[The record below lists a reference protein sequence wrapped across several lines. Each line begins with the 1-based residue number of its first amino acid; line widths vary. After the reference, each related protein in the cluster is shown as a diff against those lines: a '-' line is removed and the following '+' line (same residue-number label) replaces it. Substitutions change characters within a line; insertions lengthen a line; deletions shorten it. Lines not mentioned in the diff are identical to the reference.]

1 MEGND
6 LSARGLKSPIQTGTA
21 GDNLSTAFAHMKD
34 IFLQYWKFIV
44 ISGVCLSLIDVVLQ
58 MIFRKYNISLF
69 NESTTQVLKQVYGD
83 FIGSMLAKTYNN
95 SLRIYCLYPF
105 FILLAAF
112 RFHRFARVSEAF
124 EQLPKRGFIK
134 WIIMTGVNQFVSIL
148 GLYIFCGIYIG
159 VVVLIVVLLTLPSIT
174 VLTVIGVIFAIAA
187 GIFFFILILACAGIL
202 NQIQIFSLF
211 RKVYPIAALKYAISS
226 SFNPSGSRKGG
237 FWGLNLWHFVGV
249 TLLAYLIV
257 MMFGSIVSIFVL
269 VFVAVLPS
277 SVPFAQ
283 YLGGVVFVV
292 MYTFVNVISYFFWYT
307 SSAVYVSENMA
318 FGDNHVQEEIIA
330 RAGK

>member
-1 MEGND
+1 MEGNN
-6 LSARGLKSPIQTGTA
+6 LSSRGLKSPIQTGTA
-21 GDNLSTAFAHMKD
+21 GDNLSTAFAHMKE
-34 IFLQYWKFIV
+34 IFLQHWKFLA
-44 ISGVCLSLIDVVLQ
+44 ISGVCLSLVDVILQ
-58 MIFRKYNISLF
+58 VIFRKYNISLF
-69 NESTTQVLKQVYGD
+69 NESTQIFKQVYGD
-83 FIGSMLAKTYNN
+83 LIGSMLARTY
-95 SLRIYCLYPF
+95 SSSIRIYCLYPF

-134 WIIMTGVNQFVSIL
+134 WIIMTALNQFVSIL

-159 VVVLIVVLLTLPSIT
+159 AVVLVVFLLMLPSIT
-174 VLTVIGVIFAIAA
+174 VLTVIGVIIAIAA

-249 TLLAYLIV
+249 TLLAYLVV
-257 MMFGSIVSIFVL
+257 MVFGSIVSVFVL
-269 VFVAVLPS
+269 IFVAVLPS

-283 YLGGVVFVV
+283 YLGSVIFVL

-307 SSAVYVSENMA
+307 SAAVYVSENIA
-318 FGDNHVQEEIIA
+318 FGDNHIQEEITA